1 MKRVFLFVL
10 TITASA
16 ASAQNEFA
24 ATAFYTEF
32 KKICTDGQSGFTAY
46 KGDKKQSDFEELALE
61 YTMKPLLPL
70 ADSGKIVVPVS
81 GNPYAICYF
90 EPDKVR
96 LKVDQRGSNLRDA
109 ILIAFEKP
117 LYAWTETNVVNN
129 HPLTIAY
136 YFTDP
141 HETRS
146 SQAAFKMAIYYFLG
160 KYYLSLEI
168 RGKAGQ

>member
-1 MKRVFLFVL
+1 MKRAFLFVL

-16 ASAQNEFA
+16 AFAQNEFA

-32 KKICTDGQSGFTAY
+32 KKICADGQTGFTAY
-46 KGDKKQSDFEELALE
+46 KGDKRGSDFEELALE
-61 YTMKPLLPL
+61 YKVKTLLPL

-81 GNPYAICYF
+81 GPPFMVCYF
-90 EPDKVR
+90 EPDKIR

-117 LYAWTETNVVNN
+117 LYARTETTVVNN
-129 HPLTIAY
+129 YPLTISY

-146 SQAAFKMAIYYFLG
+146 SGAAFKMVIYYSLG

-168 RGKAGQ
+168 RGISQ